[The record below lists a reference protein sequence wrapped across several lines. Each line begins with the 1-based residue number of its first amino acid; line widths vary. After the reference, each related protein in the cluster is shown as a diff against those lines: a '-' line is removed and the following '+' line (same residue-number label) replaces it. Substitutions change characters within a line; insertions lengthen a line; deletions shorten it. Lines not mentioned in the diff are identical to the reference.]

1 MLGFKFIIISVTSR
15 NRFENNYHR
24 DNWLMKAMPILRKLS
39 KFCFLILLLVA
50 IFVYFVSL
58 QLSHEILFQV

>member
-1 MLGFKFIIISVTSR
+1 MLGFKFIVISVTSR

-24 DNWLMKAMPILRKLS
+24 DNWLMKAMRILRKLS

-50 IFVYFVSL
+50 IFVYYVSL